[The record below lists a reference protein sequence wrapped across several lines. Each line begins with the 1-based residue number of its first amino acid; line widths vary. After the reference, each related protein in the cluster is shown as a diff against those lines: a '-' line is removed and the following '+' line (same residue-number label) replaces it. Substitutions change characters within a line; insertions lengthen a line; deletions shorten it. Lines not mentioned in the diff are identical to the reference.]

1 MFETKPT
8 NPIEGDLCYE
18 NGLIEIYSS
27 GRWCQFI
34 AHRDISNIINSIDR
48 KTSRL
53 NKIKKLFE

>member
-1 MFETKPT
+1 MFETKPV
-8 NPIEGDLCYE
+8 NPKEGDLCYE
-18 NGLIEIYSS
+18 KGLIEIYSN

-34 AHRDISNIINSIDR
+34 AHRDISNIINSISK